1 MKLIQ
6 GLWTGVVAI
15 QFAVLPVALQA
26 GATTEDPKDVK
37 TLSQGKLDSFSK
49 EVDKDIADYETKKGP
64 ALPLHTIDGVGGI
77 LITPVA
83 YLSNPGPKDEIAGLP
98 SFSATYINAREKN
111 VQSFAVSETLIQR
124 VEISFA
130 ASRFGTGTLRDH
142 VRDATTVDIGRDDVW
157 LYNANV
163 RGVIIPENSFDLP
176 FPQITGGI
184 SFKQNDGID
193 QIDKSLGGAL
203 TNIGYK
209 RDYGFDYTLTATK
222 AFPKVF
228 DRTLLLTAGVR
239 FSEANQ
245 LGYVGFSD
253 TYHATFEANF
263 AYSLTP
269 WLWLAGEYRQ
279 KTSDYG
285 RIPGLVETENDWWT
299 VGLGFLPSRHTSV
312 TIGYGYLG
320 NVLDTREKA
329 AWAAQFKYEL

>member
-1 MKLIQ
+1 MKLIK
-6 GLWTGVVAI
+6 GLLTGVVAM
-15 QFAVLPVALQA
+15 QFALVSVAFA
-26 GATTEDPKDVK
+26 GTATEDPKDVK

-49 EVDKDIADYETKKGP
+49 EVDKDVADYEAKKGP
-64 ALPLHTIDGVGGI
+64 ALPLHTLDGVGGI

-98 SFSATYINAREKN
+98 SFSATYVNANKKN
-111 VQSFAVSETLIQR
+111 VEGIAVSETLYQR
-124 VEISFA
+124 VELSFA
-130 ASRFGTGTLRDH
+130 ANRFGTGSFRDN
-142 VRDATTVDIGRDDVW
+142 VRNTTRVDINRDDVW
-157 LYNANV
+157 LYNINA
-163 RGVIIPENSFDLP
+163 RGVIIPENSFDVP
-176 FPQITGGI
+176 IPQITGGI

-193 QIDKSLGGAL
+193 QIDKDLGGAL

-209 RDYGFDYTLTATK
+209 RDYGIDYTLTATK

-263 AYSLTP
+263 AYSITP

-279 KTSDYG
+279 KNSDYG
-285 RIPGLVETENDWWT
+285 RIAGLAESENDWWT
-299 VGLGFLPSRHTSV
+299 VGIGLLPSRHTSV
-312 TIGYGYLG
+312 TIGYGYFG

-329 AWAAQFKYEL
+329 ATAVQFKYEL